1 MNVKEW
7 TEMQFRALSG
17 QKANLLEAQG
27 NNQILIHKL
36 DGALETLQALYQAIT
51 NEDNQSNGVQE
62 NEEAHSES
70 ASDS

>member
-7 TEMQFRALSG
+7 TEMQFRTLST
-17 QKANLLEAQG
+17 QKANLLDTQSS
-27 NNQILIHKL
+27 NQVLIYKL
-36 DGALETLQALYQAIT
+36 EGALETLQALYQAIA

-62 NEEAHSES
+62 NEAAHSES